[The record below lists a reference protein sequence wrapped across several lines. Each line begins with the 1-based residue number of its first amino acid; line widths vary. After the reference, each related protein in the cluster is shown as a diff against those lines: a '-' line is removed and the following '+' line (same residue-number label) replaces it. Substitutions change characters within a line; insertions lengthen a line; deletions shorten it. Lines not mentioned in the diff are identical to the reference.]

1 MVILQNIWWLLV
13 LLGIMILIHE
23 LGHFWAAKYFDVRV
37 DTFSFGFGPRL
48 FGFRRGETDFR
59 FSAILFGGYVKMAGE
74 QPGDQSATDPRAFL
88 SKPRWQR
95 LVIAFAGPFMN
106 IILAVALLAGLFMY
120 KYPKPMP
127 PDLAGVV
134 SYVQADSPAA
144 KAGVKAGDRIARIAD
159 IDNPTWEQIALK
171 VLMNARQPL
180 SVTLFRDGKTIQT
193 TVTPKLME
201 QAGVGF
207 AGWSQPAETQIAAV
221 WGDPAKNAGLRAGDL
236 LVSANGQPIRSF
248 QKLQEVTAGS
258 GGKPVDIVI
267 EREGLRQQV
276 RVEPAVMKV
285 DGPERWMIGISIEP
299 RITYV
304 RLGPFEAVYQSIHH
318 NVRGATLIYQFLRGI
333 IERKMSAKSLD
344 GPIRIAQL
352 SGEAARDGVDTFIWL
367 MATVSLNLAIINL
380 LPIPILD
387 GGVIVMLLVEMLIR
401 RDLSLRV
408 KETFFK
414 LGFAL
419 LMAVMVFVLYNDL
432 TKILTSG

>member
-13 LLGIMILIHE
+13 LIGIMILIHE
-23 LGHFWAAKYFDVRV
+23 LGHFWAARYFDVRV

-74 QPGDQSATDPRAFL
+74 QPGDESASDPRAFL

-95 LVIAFAGPFMN
+95 LIIAFAGPFMN

-127 PDLAGVV
+127 SDLAGVV
-134 SYVQADSPAA
+134 SYVQKDSPAA
-144 KAGVKAGDRIARIAD
+144 KAGVKAGDRIVRVAD
-159 IDNPTWEQIALK
+159 IDNPTWEQIAVK
-171 VLMNARQPL
+171 VLMNANQPL
-180 SVTLFRDGKTIQT
+180 PITLLRDGKTIQA
-193 TVTPKLME
+193 TVTPKLLE
-201 QAGVGF
+201 QVGVGF

-221 WGDPAKNAGLRAGDL
+221 WGDPAKKADLRPSDL
-236 LVSANGQPIRSF
+236 LVSANGQLIRSD
-248 QKLQEVTAGS
+248 QKLQEVIAS
-258 GGKPVDIVI
+258 SAGKPVDIVI
-267 EREGLRQQV
+267 ERDGARQQV
-276 RVEPAVMKV
+276 RVQPAVMKV
-285 DGPERWMIGISIEP
+285 NGPERWMIGITIDH
-299 RITYV
+299 RITFV
-304 RLGPFEAVYQSIHH
+304 RLGLFEAVHESVSH
-318 NVRGATLIYQFLRGI
+318 NVRGATLIYQFLKGI
-333 IERKMSAKSLD
+333 VARRMSAKSLD

-352 SGEAARDGVDTFIWL
+352 SGQAARDGVDTFIGL
-367 MATVSLNLAIINL
+367 MAAVSLNLAIINL

-387 GGVIVMLLVEMLIR
+387 GGVIVMLFVEMLIR

-432 TKILTSG
+432 TKILPSG